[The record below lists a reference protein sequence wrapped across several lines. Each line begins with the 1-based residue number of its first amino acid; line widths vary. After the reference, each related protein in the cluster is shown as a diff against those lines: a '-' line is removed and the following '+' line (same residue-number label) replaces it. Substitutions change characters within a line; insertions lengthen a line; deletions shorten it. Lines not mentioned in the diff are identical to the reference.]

1 MDPASGRPAQQ
12 VDNIT
17 IAHSGVS
24 GLHALVNENSLD
36 VIITTPSTDSSL
48 VNSLQELH
56 DFAVH
61 ALASTGVLA
70 VIADPTTLGVVFE
83 HLNQPGI
90 SFVAELSILSFYSL
104 GKKNRPRK
112 MTFHHRP
119 VLIFGKAGCRMKAGD
134 SVLWIPSKEGSPTPG
149 IGRLMQMATELVL
162 KRLAE
167 PGQKFC
173 DPIMLDRPHSAL
185 TALELGCPFIGASH
199 NSGCVDLIRK
209 AVAQSRATSKADV
222 GGGRSVIG
230 TQGASPSEPTNNQA
244 YFKLDGL
251 Q

>member
-1 MDPASGRPAQQ
+1 
-12 VDNIT
+12 
-17 IAHSGVS
+17 
-24 GLHALVNENSLD
+24 
-36 VIITTPSTDSSL
+36 
-48 VNSLQELH
+48 
-56 DFAVH
+56 
-61 ALASTGVLA
+61 
-70 VIADPTTLGVVFE
+70 
-83 HLNQPGI
+83 
-90 SFVAELSILSFYSL
+90 
-104 GKKNRPRK
+104 

-167 PGQKFC
+167 PGQKVC

-209 AVAQSRATSKADV
+209 AVAQSRATGKADV
-222 GGGRSVIG
+222 GGGTLRYRYTRCQPIRADKQSGILQVG
-230 TQGASPSEPTNNQA
+230 WFAVTNCKQCRWENNQA
-244 YFKLDGL
+244 PATRRKESSSGRRNGASSLRIWSRINFKRPVWVDETKARALRTV
-251 Q
+251 